1 MATIYEVIFNVIE
14 NINNTNIMIFIKK
27 DKATIKINIMVE
39 GDQKIKDKL
48 ILDKNIVI
56 TEEDYDN
63 DVNLSF
69 TIKERI

>member
-1 MATIYEVIFNVIE
+1 
-14 NINNTNIMIFIKK
+14 MIFIKK